1 MPMNSAEFRAALD
14 SLGLSQVRAAKLF
27 GASDKAARNWAAGR
41 NKVPYAVAILLRLM
55 VDRKIAPD
63 DLQTSAQCAD

>member
-1 MPMNSAEFRAALD
+1 
-14 SLGLSQVRAAKLF
+14 
-27 GASDKAARNWAAGR
+27 
-41 NKVPYAVAILLRLM
+41 VPYAVAILLRLM